1 MILKSNCMYYT
12 TVGTIL
18 CCVLLKTGLTF
29 ISNSFKHYSATWSCS
44 CEGNVRYVIATG
56 TLFAK
61 MQQIS
66 SWYFIK
72 VEDMTDKRSDT
83 DRVFFKLRRF
93 LANRGYISNFRVVFS
108 NSCVEQYMYYVIMF
122 RLRQWG
128 DSGGDCDITQA
139 QKCWRETVK
148 VHGTILFNPC

>member
-1 MILKSNCMYYT
+1 
-12 TVGTIL
+12 
-18 CCVLLKTGLTF
+18 
-29 ISNSFKHYSATWSCS
+29 
-44 CEGNVRYVIATG
+44 
-56 TLFAK
+56 
-61 MQQIS
+61 
-66 SWYFIK
+66 
-72 VEDMTDKRSDT
+72 MTDKRSDT

-148 VHGTILFNPC
+148 VHGTILFNPCQIMDVYLWLYVHDIGSGQLCEHQSYPCSRLYDACLLLQWCHPCMRICFMHLVRELSCRCKYCLYI